1 VTQVIDAFD
10 ILTFDSYRYIVK
22 QQATKIR
29 PVALPAEH
37 GGWSLIIEP
46 IVLGLLV
53 APSIIGFLIG
63 LGSFFCFLAR
73 HPLKVA
79 LGDRRKRRGLKRTSL
94 ADRFALLY
102 LTFAIVFFAIA
113 IMDADREFLLPLLIA
128 GPLVLVQLLFDALGH
143 SRKLIPEIAG
153 AIAVGSIATAIAL
166 AGGWSRPTAYAL
178 WIIVACRNVPTFL
191 YLRVLLRRRRE
202 KQRATVD
209 GAVIAVQLLALIAVV
224 LLLFFGIAPALPI
237 VVFAILLVRAV
248 VGLLN
253 QTVPAP
259 KKLGISEIAF
269 GALVVLAVGA
279 GYRLGW

>member
-1 VTQVIDAFD
+1 MEQH
-10 ILTFDSYRYIVK
+10 
-22 QQATKIR
+22 ATKIR
-29 PVALPAEH
+29 AVALPAEH

-53 APSIIGFLIG
+53 APSLVGVLIAT
-63 LGSFFCFLAR
+63 GSLASFLAR

-79 LGDRRKRRGLKRTSL
+79 LGDRRKRRILKRTSL
-94 ADRFALLY
+94 ADLFALLY
-102 LTFAIVFFAIA
+102 ITLAVVFFALL
-113 IMDADREFLLPLLIA
+113 IMRPDRGFLLPLLIA
-128 GPLVLVQLLFDALGH
+128 GPLVLVQLLYDALGH
-143 SRKLIPEIAG
+143 SRKLMPEIAG

-178 WIIVACRNVPTFL
+178 WIIIACRHVPTIL

-202 KQRATVD
+202 KQEPGVNA
-209 GAVIAVQLLALIAVV
+209 AVIAVQVLALLAVV
-224 LLLFFGIAPALPI
+224 LLLFFRIAPALAI
-237 VVFAILLVRAV
+237 LVFAILLVRAC

-253 QTVPAP
+253 EIQPVP
-259 KKLGISEIAF
+259 KKLGLSEIAF